1 MNKHFSLYLDLL
13 RFSAATLVVLS
24 HFSQLGM
31 VGGAMQRLLPQLGRE
46 AVVVFFVL
54 SGFVIAYTTSVKAA
68 SLRQYAVA
76 RCARIYS
83 VVLPVLLFTLA
94 AVAFAVLVCD
104 KSVAGSYQLNKLYIY
119 VPLHLLFAG
128 ELWNLS
134 ETPAWL
140 LPYWSLSYEVWYYV
154 LFGALFYAR
163 GKVRVALVLV
173 ILAVMGHKLWLLLPV
188 WMSGVMLYRH
198 QGRLHMSANHA
209 RLAWAITILAL
220 VLYKTSGSDVML
232 RALGGAIWPFPGLKL
247 GSADRYLADYV
258 VGALVCLNFLFARQA
273 EFSALARVA
282 APIRTL
288 AAYTFTLYLIHTP
301 VIGMWQAFYAH
312 DNTSWSD
319 VALLSLCI
327 VLACYL
333 FGFVTERRKAW
344 FQHFFA
350 YLFAIRARKSVPHIQ
365 H

>member
-24 HFSQLGM
+24 HFSQLGV
-31 VGGAMQRLLPQLGRE
+31 VGGPMQHFLPHLGRE

-54 SGFVIAYTTSVKAA
+54 SGFVIAYTTSVKSA
-68 SLRQYAVA
+68 SLREYAAA

-83 VVLPVLLFTLA
+83 VVLPVLLLTMA

-104 KSVAGSYQLNKLYIY
+104 KNVAGSYQLNKLYIY

-128 ELWNLS
+128 ELWTLS

-154 LFGALFYAR
+154 LFGALFYGR
-163 GKVRVALVLV
+163 GKVRVALVFV
-173 ILAVMGHKLWLLLPV
+173 ILAIMGYKLWLLLPV
-188 WMSGVMLYRH
+188 WMSGVLLYRH
-198 QGRLHMSANHA
+198 QGRLQMSANRA
-209 RLAWAITILAL
+209 RLAWAVTLLAL
-220 VLYKTSGSDVML
+220 VLYKACGSDVML
-232 RALGGAIWPFPGLKL
+232 RALGTAIWPFPGLKL

-273 EFSALARVA
+273 EFSALARA
-282 APIRTL
+282 AVPIRTL

-312 DNTSWSD
+312 DNTSWRD
-319 VALLSLCI
+319 IALLTLSI

-344 FQHFFA
+344 FQHGFGR
-350 YLFAIRARKSVPHIQ
+350 LFALPLRARA
-365 H
+365 